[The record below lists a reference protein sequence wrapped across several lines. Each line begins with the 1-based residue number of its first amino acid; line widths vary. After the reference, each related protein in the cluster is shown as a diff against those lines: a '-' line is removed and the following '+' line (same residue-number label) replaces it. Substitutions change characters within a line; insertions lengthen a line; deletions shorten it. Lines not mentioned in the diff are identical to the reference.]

1 MAALTLSNY
10 ASPDSALVNIVTE
23 QIAHIDENP
32 DNAVNLG
39 QWKLSHHRN
48 CQLYVSGYNMM
59 SHD

>member
-1 MAALTLSNY
+1 MAALTHSNY
-10 ASPDSALVNIVTE
+10 ASPDNALVNIVTE
-23 QIAHIDENP
+23 QIAHNDENS

-48 CQLYVSGYNMM
+48 CQQYVSGYNMM